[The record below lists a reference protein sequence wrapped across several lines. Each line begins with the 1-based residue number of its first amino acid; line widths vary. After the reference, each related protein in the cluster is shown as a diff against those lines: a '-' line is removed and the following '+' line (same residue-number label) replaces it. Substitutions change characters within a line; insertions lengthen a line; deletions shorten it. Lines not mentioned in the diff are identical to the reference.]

1 MRNYE
6 LILVLRPS
14 LKEADKKKVLD
25 SVKGWLG
32 ELKIVKDQDLGT
44 KTLSYPIK
52 KETTGIYLSFDLE
65 GENVPSDLE
74 KRILGNDNII
84 RHLLLRTK

>member
-6 LILVLRPS
+6 LVLVLRPS
-14 LKEADKKKVLD
+14 LKGADLKKLLD
-25 SVKGWLG
+25 TVKGWLG
-32 ELKIVKDQDLGT
+32 DLKITKEEELGT

-52 KETTGIYLSFDLE
+52 KETSGAYVAWVLE

-74 KRILGNDNII
+74 KRVLGNDNII
-84 RHLLLRTK
+84 RHLLLRSK